1 MPGWLTAAHPDRGWS
16 GRVGTDPQAGGAAR
30 HDVYTGPVFG
40 ARPLAEQGVVNGQ
53 LVGGVAVVDLE
64 GPAGD
69 GPRCAAERD
78 ATNQRPHRRIIMS

>member
-53 LVGGVAVVDLE
+53 LVGGVTVVDLE

-69 GPRCAAERD
+69 GRVAQQSETRPPRAIC
-78 ATNQRPHRRIIMS
+78 RRIILS